1 MIAAVLPAL
10 LALAPPV
17 TSQMP
22 AGKTQRETARWLMQ
36 QGDIAELQVYAEANR
51 ALIAATDE
59 RPRIILL
66 GDSIT
71 YHWPEET
78 LPALPGALIVNRGI
92 PGQNTTQMLL
102 RFEDDVVALRPAAV
116 VILAGTNDLRSLGPH
131 PAPRDAVVGQIARNV
146 TAMADIADAR
156 RIRVILCTIPPVGP
170 DQATGQRDPATI
182 LAANEWLRGFAAVR
196 GHGFLDY
203 HGALAGKDGLIRAA
217 YTSDDLHLT
226 PTGYQQLWALLA
238 TAARRALER

>member
-10 LALAPPV
+10 LALAAPA
-17 TSQMP
+17 TDQMP
-22 AGKTQRETARWLMQ
+22 AGMTQRETARWLMQ

-51 ALIAATDE
+51 ALMGAADE

-78 LPALPGALIVNRGI
+78 LPALPGALVVNRGI

-116 VILAGTNDLRSLGPH
+116 VILAGTNDLRSLDPQ
-131 PAPRDAVVGQIARNV
+131 PAPGDALVQQIARNI

-156 RIRVILCTIPPVGP
+156 RIRVILCAIPPVGP
-170 DQATGQRDPATI
+170 EQAAGQRDPATI
-182 LAANEWLRGFAAVR
+182 VAANAWLRSFAAAR
-196 GHGFLDY
+196 GYSLLDY
-203 HGALAGKDGLIRAA
+203 HGALVGEDGLIEAP
-217 YTSDDLHLT
+217 YTSDGLHLS
-226 PTGYQQLWALLA
+226 PSGYRRLKALLA
-238 TAARRALER
+238 GVMGRALER

>member
-10 LALAPPV
+10 LALAAPA

-22 AGKTQRETARWLMQ
+22 AAMTQRDAVRWMMQ
-36 QGDIAELQVYAEANR
+36 QGDLAELHVYGEANR
-51 ALIAATDE
+51 ALAAAADE

-71 YHWPEET
+71 YHWPEEM

-102 RFEDDVVALRPAAV
+102 RFEDDVAALRPAAV
-116 VILAGTNDLRSLGPH
+116 IILAGTNDLRSLGPH
-131 PAPRDAVVGQIARNV
+131 PAPRDAVIRQIARNV

-156 RIRVILCTIPPVGP
+156 KIRVILCTIPPVGA
-170 DQATGQRDPATI
+170 DQAAGQRDPATI

-196 GHGFLDY
+196 GYGFLDY
-203 HGALAGKDGLIRAA
+203 HGTLAGKDGLIRAA
-217 YTSDDLHLT
+217 YTSDGLHLT
-226 PTGYQQLWALLA
+226 PSGYQQLKALLA
-238 TAARRALER
+238 TAARRSLER